1 MGILNYK
8 FNQLAMAN
16 EKNRQKIIKQILQL
30 AQNKLVIKNEKRK
43 KPSKR
48 HKGGLPKQKIQTQ
61 RQKSIKKT
69 KKKKHEKTR
78 NLNQKIL
85 KFIGVDSL
93 YKNILEA
100 MQSKINKTVK
110 NYKQEL
116 KIKQP

>member
-48 HKGGLPKQKIQTQ
+48 QKGDYQN
-61 RQKSIKKT
+61 KKF
-69 KKKKHEKTR
+69 KHNDRK
-78 NLNQKIL
+78 
-85 KFIGVDSL
+85 
-93 YKNILEA
+93 A
-100 MQSKINKTVK
+100 
-110 NYKQEL
+110 
-116 KIKQP
+116 